1 MTQLKYIFVII
12 FFFAFEITYGQ
23 SQDSIST
30 KKHKI
35 AVFSPIYLDSAF
47 SGNNYRYGKNFP
59 RFTLQGVGFV
69 QGAMIALNNFPI
81 ENCQIETFFYDSK
94 SDSTNIQ
101 QLIETNELDDFEMI
115 IASVKDRELVLLSK
129 FSLRKKIP
137 LISATFPND
146 AGISQN
152 PFFVILNSTLKTHC
166 ESIFSYLLQ
175 SHTNENIIH
184 VRKTG
189 NQEDRIA
196 NYFQNINK
204 PDNKS
209 LLSIK
214 TISLDSNYS
223 QINNALD
230 STRLNIIIA
239 GSMDENFAVEICKS
253 LKTCIPKYKIQLIG
267 MPNWEGFGAFSQK
280 SKAKLSDFPIFY
292 TSPYYNNKIDTFSS
306 SIQTTYLK
314 LYKGNPNESVYKGF
328 ESMYVFSRLLNEGQS
343 LSEINLKN
351 INVFSDFNIVPI
363 KLNRQ
368 SELIDYFENK
378 HLFFLKK
385 LNGVVSKG
393 W

>member
-1 MTQLKYIFVII
+1 
-12 FFFAFEITYGQ
+12 
-23 SQDSIST
+23 
-30 KKHKI
+30 
-35 AVFSPIYLDSAF
+35 
-47 SGNNYRYGKNFP
+47 
-59 RFTLQGVGFV
+59 
-69 QGAMIALNNFPI
+69 
-81 ENCQIETFFYDSK
+81 
-94 SDSTNIQ
+94 
-101 QLIETNELDDFEMI
+101 MI

-267 MPNWEGFGAFSQK
+267 MPTWESFGAFSQK
-280 SKAKLSDFPIFY
+280 SKVKLSDFPIFY

-306 SIQTTYLK
+306 SIKTTYLK

-368 SELIDYFENK
+368 SEQVDYFENK

-385 LNGVVSKG
+385 QNGVVSKG